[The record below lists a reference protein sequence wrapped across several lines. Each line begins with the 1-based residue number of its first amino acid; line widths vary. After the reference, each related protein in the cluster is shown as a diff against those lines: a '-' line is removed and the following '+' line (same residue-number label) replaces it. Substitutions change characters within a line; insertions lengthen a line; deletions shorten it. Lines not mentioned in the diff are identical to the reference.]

1 MIEKA
6 PIMDPAA
13 LDKAAAEAAE
23 ILKVLSNPAR
33 LRLLCAL
40 LPGERCV
47 SQLEESLGAS
57 QSYVSGQLARMRAEG
72 LVACDRDGRQVRYR
86 LADPRLEPIL
96 MTLYSVFCLNETAV
110 APAA

>member
-1 MIEKA
+1 MLEDLKTLNPEA
-6 PIMDPAA
+6 M
-13 LDKAAAEAAE
+13 DKAAGEAAE
-23 ILKVLSNPAR
+23 MLKVLSNPAR

-47 SQLEESLGAS
+47 GELEEALGAS

-72 LVACDRDGRQVRYR
+72 LVTCDRDGRQVRYR

-96 MTLYSVFCLNETAV
+96 MALYSVFCLKDMKI
-110 APAA
+110 PAG

>member
-1 MIEKA
+1 MLEDA
-6 PIMDPAA
+6 PVVDPAA
-13 LDKAAAEAAE
+13 LDKAATEAAE
-23 ILKVLSNPAR
+23 MLKVLSNPAR

-47 SQLEESLGAS
+47 GELEESLGAS

-96 MTLYSVFCLNETAV
+96 VTLYNVFCISDQGV
-110 APAA
+110 GRS